1 MQRVFGL
8 VLLLLIAGSVHAA
21 ERAQI
26 GLVLSG
32 GGARGIAH
40 VGVLKVLEELR
51 IPIDVIAGTSM
62 GAIVGGAYAA
72 GVSVEE
78 MEHLIGEVD
87 WADLFRDA
95 PPRDHFSYRRKR
107 DQRDNLIGSV
117 GLRGTEVV
125 LPEGAISGQKLDLF
139 LRDLVA
145 RADGTEHFDE
155 LPIPF
160 RAVATDLLTG
170 EPLIFSDGPLETA
183 LRASMS
189 IPGLIAP
196 IAARDTLL
204 VDGGLVRNLPV
215 DIVRDLGADII
226 IAVNLGTPLLE
237 REQLQSALGVTV
249 QMISILTEQNV
260 QRSLAELDADRDI
273 LILPQLG
280 EITAAD
286 FQRGLEAIGIGI
298 EAAEQQAERLTQLS
312 LPAADYARWQARLQ
326 HEPVEPIAE
335 WVVDEIRIEGTE
347 RSNPQILRELLTTQ
361 QGEPLDTERLRG
373 DLQRLFGRD
382 DFDRVSYRLQE
393 DDDERNVLIIDV
405 AERSWGPNYLRLG
418 VSSDSDLQGNND
430 YRLTLSY
437 LQTWINPLGA
447 EWQTDLTLGTVRGLR
462 SEFYQPLDVTQRWFV
477 APFVDY
483 QQRNALQF
491 SGQENIAD
499 HEITATRLGVDVGF
513 NRRDQGQWRFGT
525 QLRHLDTARQVGL
538 ASPSEG
544 SLWQAGIGLRY
555 SQDQLDNLAFP
566 SRGQRQILNTE
577 FWQPLEN
584 TDSRYARVE
593 LDWRQAFSHE
603 SHRWQTRLQL
613 GARVGSDLPLADQ
626 FSLGGFQRLSGL
638 RSDQL
643 RGQYM
648 GFGQVA
654 YYRPVAR
661 FGGAFG
667 GDIFAGGSVELGQV
681 WQQRRDIRPGDLD
694 LAGSVFVGLDSFLG
708 PLYFGYGQSERGN
721 DSFYLR
727 LGILR

>member
-1 MQRVFGL
+1 MRRWLGL
-8 VLLLLIAGSVHAA
+8 MLLLLITGSVQAA

-40 VGVLKVLEELR
+40 IGVLKVLEEWR

-72 GVSVEE
+72 GVPVEE
-78 MEHLIGEVD
+78 MEQLIGELD

-95 PPRDHFSYRRKR
+95 PPREHFSYRRKR
-107 DQRDNLIGSV
+107 DQRDNLFGSV
-117 GLRGTEVV
+117 GLHGTEVL

-145 RADGTEHFDE
+145 RADAAEHFDE

-170 EPLIFSDGPLETA
+170 EPLVFADGPLETA

-249 QMISILTEQNV
+249 QMIAILTEQNV
-260 QRSLAELDADRDI
+260 QRSLAELDANHDI

-286 FQRGLEAIGIGI
+286 FQRGAEAIRIGVA
-298 EAAEQQAERLTQLS
+298 AAEQQAERLTRLS
-312 LPAADYARWQARLQ
+312 LPPAEYTHWQARLQ
-326 HEPVEPIAE
+326 HDPVEPVAE
-335 WVVDEIRIEGTE
+335 WVIDEIRIEGAE
-347 RSNPQILRELLTTQ
+347 RSNPRVLRELLTTQ
-361 QGEPLDTERLRG
+361 EGESLDTERLRS
-373 DLQRLFGRD
+373 DLQRVFGRD

-393 DDDERNVLIIDV
+393 EDEHNVLIIDV

-418 VSSDSDLQGNND
+418 LRTDIDFKGNND
-430 YRLTLSY
+430 YRLALSY
-437 LQTWINPLGA
+437 LRTWINPLGA
-447 EWQTDLTLGTVRGLR
+447 EWQTDLTLGEVRGFR
-462 SEFYQPLDVTQRWFV
+462 SKFYQPLDVTQRWFI
-477 APFVDY
+477 APFMGY
-483 QQRNALQF
+483 QERDLRQF
-491 SGQENIAD
+491 DGGQQVAD
-499 HEITATRLGVDVGF
+499 HEITTTRLGIDVGV
-513 NRRDQGQWRFGT
+513 NRRDQGQWRFRT
-525 QLRHLDTARQVGL
+525 QLRHLDTARRVGL

-544 SLWQAGIGLRY
+544 SLWQAGVGLRY

-566 SRGQRQILNTE
+566 GRGRRYLLSTE

-584 TDSRYARVE
+584 TDSRYARAQ

-626 FSLGGFQRLSGL
+626 FTLGGFQRLSGL
-638 RSDQL
+638 RPGQL

-648 GFGQVA
+648 ALGQAA

-681 WQQRRDIRPGDLD
+681 WQHSRDIRPGDLD
-694 LAGSVFVGLDSFLG
+694 LAASVFLGLDSFLG

-721 DSFYLR
+721 DSFYLL
-727 LGILR
+727 LGVPR